1 MEVESNTLDEA
12 KSSELEKVEEVEE
25 KTPKIEFERLTPN
38 DNTDLNAYKEALD
51 YGIKNK
57 MTNIALSGPYGSGKS
72 SVIEAYKKKNNKK
85 TFMHISLSHF
95 EGSNEVD
102 TQILEGK
109 IINQLLHQIEFKK
122 IPRTIFKAKE
132 NQSKLK
138 MFGAAIV
145 VFLFISSVVI
155 TFRFSNWK
163 NFYINF
169 FSSEKFPDWL
179 ISNTFHLLVFLFFVF
194 LLIYLIYKFINL
206 QLNQQILKKVIF
218 KGNEFEIFKDSNES
232 YFDKFMNDVIYLFIN
247 SGKDIIVFEDLDR
260 FDNTTIYEKL
270 HEINTLVN
278 RRLSLK
284 GMKKLTFIYLIK
296 DDTFKSKDRT
306 KFFDLLIPVVP
317 VVDSSNSFDQFLSIF
332 EKNKIRK
339 DFDLNIIRKISFY
352 IDDMRLLKNI
362 NNEYIIYKSRLKK
375 ITLDYNKL
383 ISIIIYKNLF
393 PEDFSLFQSGVGYI
407 NSVIKSKEVL
417 LSRQIQDLSE
427 EIESLKSSVIIA
439 KEEHLNNIDELDAVY
454 LRLVTNGYFSVNG
467 RKEVEF
473 PTSKDFIRA
482 IKDNNYIINKHTPRG
497 SYHSVVWDSSE
508 LNVRTNF
515 NELKNNQ
522 DYKSRLASIDIQKK
536 IEIYH
541 NKILNLENEKKEKL
555 NSTLSKILEN
565 TNNDFFIDTQYFNK
579 NFYYLFESQYFP
591 IIIFLLREG
600 LIDENYGDYV
610 TYFYENSLKKN
621 DKEFLRG
628 VYDRKPKNSDYKLE
642 DLKQIISSL
651 TSNDIDIYSIKNIYL
666 ADYLISIYPEN
677 NGFLESVI
685 NVMKGCKDNSYILD
699 LYELSKENNHI
710 QKFTKVLD
718 IFWPQVF
725 IDIISKSTLEER
737 NLEFFYVISSFAQ
750 IKFLQRNNKD
760 NLLTKYISEEKLIYP
775 SVLTKEQQNNLL
787 ENFNTIGIKFRE
799 LGESGADIN
808 YLKEVISSRMFCISE
823 SNLEQILQ
831 IHDIEYSKNEFKSSN
846 LTLFSKENPDN
857 IYDYLTNENINE
869 YIQIYLKFGTDTLKE
884 NSDVFVD
891 ILNLENLNKE
901 LAFELIKKTKL
912 ANPIEDVEYINNTD
926 YWDRLLIADH
936 IKIDEFNIVSYYS
949 EADNKFSEHLVKAIN
964 QTSKKIT
971 FSKVNMSD
979 KTREN
984 MAISIINNNQF
995 EDMQYIS
1002 MLNSLDFYWA
1012 RGFKIDVS
1020 SVKVKKLIYAKI
1032 IRSTKDNL
1040 SEILNNHMVNLIDF
1054 VQVDIDNFC
1063 NLFRE
1068 EDLYQFDVLLS
1079 LLNATELTDSQKKKI
1094 VDLSEQGISIR
1105 NLKVSSRVQ
1114 QYILENKFSEND
1126 FVYILENYSTFSKIV
1141 QTIIYEKSISNIEKV
1156 IQEEIKMN
1164 IELLRDILAKEDL
1177 DDREIIFSHYIQL
1190 FNDDETIYYIRNLN
1204 YSEEFISLLK
1214 RGRPKF
1220 NKSSINRRILKDF
1233 KRRNWVTKIEEE
1245 DNYFRVQGRLILK

>member
-1 MEVESNTLDEA
+1 MELESNTLDEA
-12 KSSELEKVEEVEE
+12 ESNELEKVKEAEE
-25 KTPKIEFERLTPN
+25 KTLEIEFEHLTPN
-38 DNTDLNAYKEALD
+38 DSTDLTAYKEALD

-57 MTNIALSGPYGSGKS
+57 MTNIALSGPYGAGKS
-72 SVIEAYKKKNNKK
+72 SVIEAYKKKNTKK

-138 MFGAAIV
+138 MICAAIV
-145 VFLFISSVVI
+145 VFLFISSVII

-169 FSSEKFPDWL
+169 FSSEEFPDWL
-179 ISNTFHLLVFLFFVF
+179 ISNTFHLLVFLIFIF
-194 LLIYLIYKFINL
+194 LLVYLIYKFINL

-218 KGNEFEIFKDSNES
+218 KGNEFEIFKDSHES

-306 KFFDLLIPVVP
+306 KFFDLLVPVVP
-317 VVDSSNSFDQFLSIF
+317 VVDSSNSFDQFLSTF
-332 EKNKIRK
+332 EKNNIRK

-407 NSVIKSKEVL
+407 NSVIKSKEIL
-417 LSRQIQDLSE
+417 LSKQIQDLSE
-427 EIESLKSSVIIA
+427 EIESLKNSIIIA

-454 LRLVTNGYFSVNG
+454 LRLETNGYFSVNG

-473 PTSKDFIRA
+473 STSKDFIRA
-482 IKDNNYIINKHTPRG
+482 IKDNNYVINKHTPRA
-497 SYHSVVWDSSE
+497 SYHSIAWESSE

-522 DYKSRLASIDIQKK
+522 DYKSRLSSIDVQEK

-541 NKILNLENEKKEKL
+541 NRILNLEYQKKEKL
-555 NSTLSKILEN
+555 NSTLSTILEN
-565 TNNDFFIDTQYFNK
+565 TNNEFFIDTQYFNE
-579 NFYYLFESQYFP
+579 NFYYLFKSQYFP

-628 VYDRKPKNSDYKLE
+628 VYDRKPKSIDYKLD
-642 DLKQIISSL
+642 DLKQIISNL

-677 NGFLESVI
+677 NVFLKSVI
-685 NVMKGCKDNSYILD
+685 NVMKGCNDNSYILD

-710 QKFTKVLD
+710 QKLTKVLD

-737 NLEFFYVISSFAQ
+737 NLELFYVISSFAQ
-750 IKFLQRNNKD
+750 IQFLQRNNKD
-760 NLLTKYISEEKLIYP
+760 DLLAKYISEEKLIYP
-775 SVLTKEQQNNLL
+775 SVLPKEQQNNLL
-787 ENFNTIGIKFRE
+787 ENFNKIGIKFRE

-808 YLKEVISSRMFCISE
+808 YLKKVINSRMFCISE

-831 IHDIEYSKNEFKSSN
+831 IYDIKYSENEFKSSN

-857 IYDYLTNENINE
+857 IYDYLINENINE
-869 YIQIYLKFGTDTLKE
+869 YIQIYLNFGTDTLRE

-891 ILNLENLNKE
+891 ILNSENLNKE
-901 LAFELIKKTKL
+901 LAFKLIEKTKL
-912 ANPIEDVEYINNTD
+912 SNPIDDVKNIDSTD
-926 YWDRLLIADH
+926 YWDILLIAGH
-936 IKIDEFNIVSYYS
+936 IRIDEFNIVSYYN
-949 EADNKFSEHLVKAIN
+949 EADNTFSEHLVKAIN
-964 QTSKKIT
+964 QTSNKIS
-971 FSKVNMSD
+971 FSKVSMSD
-979 KTREN
+979 KTREELG
-984 MAISIINNNQF
+984 ISIIYNNQL
-995 EDMQYIS
+995 DDAQYIS
-1002 MLNSLDFYWA
+1002 MLKSLDFYWEN
-1012 RGFKIDVS
+1012 GFKLEVAPE
-1020 SVKVKKLIYAKI
+1020 KVKKLIYTKI
-1032 IRSTKDNL
+1032 IRNTKDNL
-1040 SEILNNHMVNLIDF
+1040 SEILNNHQVNLIDF

-1063 NLFRE
+1063 DFFRD
-1068 EDLYQFDVLLS
+1068 EDLYQFEILLT
-1079 LLNATELTDSQKKKI
+1079 LLNTTELNDSQKKKI
-1094 VDLSEQGISIR
+1094 VDCSKQGITIVDL
-1105 NLKVSSRVQ
+1105 NVSSQVQ
-1114 QYILENKFSEND
+1114 KYILENKFWEND

-1156 IQEEIKMN
+1156 IQEEIKVN
-1164 IELLRDILAKEDL
+1164 IELIRDILAKEDL
-1177 DDREIIFSHYIQL
+1177 SDKEIIFSHYIHL
-1190 FNDDETIYYIRNLN
+1190 FNDNETIHYIRNLN
-1204 YSEEFISLLK
+1204 YSQEFISLLK

-1220 NKSSINRRILKDF
+1220 DNSSMNRRILKDF

-1245 DNYFRVQGRLILK
+1245 ENYLRVQGRFILK